1 MAFACR
7 MYVYAIGDED
17 EDDIGIPRIGT
28 LPSGRIG
35 NL

>member
-1 MAFACR
+1 

-17 EDDIGIPRIGT
+17 EEEDDIGIPRIGT
-28 LPSGRIG
+28 LPSGRTG